1 MALHFDFWHPLPLRH
16 RQRGL
21 NIFEFIAILGIVFG
35 LAFGFSAA
43 LDQGFW
49 EAVLGALRGGA
60 IAYGWWVAGMF
71 MLLMVL
77 WLFLRYRPMFPV
89 CKSGRC
95 KQADYLYQYLD
106 SPATGQHKRLE
117 DEYQGKLLR
126 CRCGTL
132 YLDCSRDRRFYEVR
146 DDGALVGFMRYR
158 PLGRWR
164 ADKGEPPRPA
174 RA

>member
-1 MALHFDFWHPLPLRH
+1 MPS

-21 NIFEFIAILGIVFG
+21 NLFEFIALVGIVFG
-35 LAFGFSAA
+35 LAYGFSAA
-43 LDQGFW
+43 LDRGFW
-49 EAVLGALRGGA
+49 EAILGALRGAA

-71 MLLMVL
+71 TLLAVL

-89 CKSGRC
+89 CRSGRC

-106 SPATGQHKRLE
+106 SPATGQHKQLE

-132 YLDCSRDRRFYEVR
+132 YLESHRDRRFYEVR
-146 DDGALVGFMRYR
+146 DDGTPVPFMRYR
-158 PLGRWR
+158 PGGRWQPDSD
-164 ADKGEPPRPA
+164 APA
-174 RA
+174 QHPSS